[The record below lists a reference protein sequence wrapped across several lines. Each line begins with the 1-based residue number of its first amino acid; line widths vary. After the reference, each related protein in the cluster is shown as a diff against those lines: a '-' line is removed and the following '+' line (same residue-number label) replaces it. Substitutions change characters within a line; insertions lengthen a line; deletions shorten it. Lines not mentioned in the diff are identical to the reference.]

1 MVDVTELLVHWHAGR
16 SQSELAASLGLDRKT
31 VRKYLA
37 PAIAA
42 GIEPGDITRSLS
54 LWDSLVRGWFPELV
68 DGRVRQVTWP
78 AIEVHRDYI
87 VEALKVGVTKATIH
101 QRLRDEHGL
110 EASCA
115 SLKRWIAANLA
126 EEANR
131 SRVTVL
137 RGDVA
142 PGSEAQIDYGYLGS
156 WIDPAT
162 GRVRRVW
169 AFVMVLA
176 CSRMLFLR
184 PVLTMDQAAW
194 TRAHVEAFAFFGG
207 VPARLVPDNLRTG
220 VDRADLYDP
229 KINRSY
235 AELAAHYG
243 VLIDPARARK
253 PKDKPRVERPM
264 PYCRDSFFRGRTFT
278 SLAAMQAEAVRWS
291 SDVAG
296 ARSCRPLEGAAPGAV
311 FTALEAPALAPLPAS
326 PFVLAHWSRAKV
338 GPDIHVKVGR
348 TLYSV
353 PWRLIGATV
362 DARTT
367 ADGTGDGGHGMVQIF
382 ADGQLVATHA
392 FLERGKRTEM
402 GHYPPEK
409 IAFHMRTP
417 TWCRERAGRIG
428 PATAEVIATLL
439 VDNALFRLRAAQGVL
454 ALADKY
460 DRFSLEAAAARA
472 LAVGDPSYRTIK
484 GILAAGLESDPL
496 PAPTGDGGAAAH
508 LHGPAA
514 LFEPALVHNGFGNV
528 VALPT
533 THAEED
539 DERHPGGPVHD
550 EPVRQGQARHGHALD
565 AEGASA

>member
-42 GIEPGDITRSLS
+42 GIVPGDLTRSLS
-54 LWDSLVRGWFPELV
+54 VWDGLVRTWFPELV

-87 VEALKVGVTKATIH
+87 VEALRAGVTKATIH

-131 SRVTVL
+131 ARVTVL

-156 WIDPAT
+156 WTDPVT

-176 CSRMLFLR
+176 CSRMMFLR

-207 VPARLVPDNLRTG
+207 VPSRLVPDNLRTG
-220 VDRADLYDP
+220 VERADLYDP

-243 VLIDPARARK
+243 VLIDPARAAK

-264 PYCRDSFFRGRTFT
+264 PYCRDSFFRGRSFA
-278 SLAAMQAEAVRWS
+278 SLAAMQAEALRWS
-291 SDVAG
+291 AEVAG
-296 ARSCRPLEGAAPGAV
+296 TRSCRPLEGAAPGTV
-311 FTALEAPALAPLPAS
+311 FAALEAPALAPLPGA

-353 PWRLIGATV
+353 PWRFIGTTV

-382 ADGQLVATHA
+382 VDGQLIATHA

-417 TWCRERAGRIG
+417 TWCREKAGRVG

-454 ALADKY
+454 ALADKHGQ
-460 DRFSLEAAAARA
+460 RSLEAASAKA

-514 LFEPALVHNGFGNV
+514 LFQSALFGNV

-533 THAEED
+533 THAVVD
-539 DERHPGGPVHD
+539 PEREAGARPGEPVHD
-550 EPVRQGQARHGHALD
+550 ERARHGHVRHEQALD
-565 AEGASA
+565 REGASA